1 MSSEAHSISLIAP
14 VVLLAAAV
22 IAVPIF
28 KRIGLGSVL
37 GYLIAGLIIG
47 PFGFA
52 FFHDS
57 TSILHIAE
65 LGVVMYLF
73 VIGLEMQPS
82 HLWGLR
88 REIFGLG
95 TLQIVAC
102 ATALTGVGLLF
113 GFTWQVAF
121 IGAAGFV
128 LTSTAI
134 VMQSLGDR
142 GDIAQPQGQKI
153 VAILLFEDLL
163 IVPLLA
169 IVAFMAPNHVVEST
183 SARLEN
189 IGIGLIAIAGIIA
202 AGYWLLN
209 PLFRFLAAA
218 KAREVMTAAA

>member
-52 FFHDS
+52 LFPRFCI
-57 TSILHIAE
+57 ILHIAE
-65 LGVVMYLF
+65 LGIVMYLF

-82 HLWGLR
+82 QFMGTQTR
-88 REIFGLG
+88 IFGLG

-113 GFTWQVAF
+113 GFTWQVRLL
-121 IGAAGFV
+121 GRLV
-128 LTSTAI
+128 LY
-134 VMQSLGDR
+134 SL
-142 GDIAQPQGQKI
+142 QQQ
-153 VAILLFEDLL
+153 L
-163 IVPLLA
+163 
-169 IVAFMAPNHVVEST
+169 
-183 SARLEN
+183 
-189 IGIGLIAIAGIIA
+189 
-202 AGYWLLN
+202 
-209 PLFRFLAAA
+209 
-218 KAREVMTAAA
+218 